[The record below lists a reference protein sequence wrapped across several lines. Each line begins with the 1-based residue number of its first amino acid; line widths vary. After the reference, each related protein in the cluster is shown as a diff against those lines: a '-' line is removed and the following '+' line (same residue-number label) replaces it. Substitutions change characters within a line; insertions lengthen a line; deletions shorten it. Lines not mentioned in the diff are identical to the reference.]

1 MEAHRRCDHRHGIDP
16 EPNDAASRD
25 KYMKHTNNKSFLI
38 PFAAA
43 VLFLGACGSAE
54 SDSSELPV
62 NDGAEPAAEQP
73 LSEPGDSSE
82 PTGAADLVVSSDDG
96 SELPVNTGAE
106 PATEQPILEPG
117 DELGYNTDPIDLAD
131 A

>member
-1 MEAHRRCDHRHGIDP
+1 M
-16 EPNDAASRD
+16 
-25 KYMKHTNNKSFLI
+25 
-38 PFAAA
+38 
-43 VLFLGACGSAE
+43 
-54 SDSSELPV
+54 

-82 PTGAADLVVSSDDG
+82 PIGAGDLVISSEDG
-96 SELPVNTGAE
+96 SELPVNGGAE

-117 DELGYNTDPIDLAD
+117 DELIYNTDPIDLAD